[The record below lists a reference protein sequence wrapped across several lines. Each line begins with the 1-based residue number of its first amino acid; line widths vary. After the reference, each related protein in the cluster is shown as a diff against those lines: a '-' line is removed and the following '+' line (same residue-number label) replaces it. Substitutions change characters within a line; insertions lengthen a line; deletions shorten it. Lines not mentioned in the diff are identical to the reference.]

1 MTQRALPGYRLD
13 HLIHRGN
20 SFEVYAAWSLER
32 DCPVVVKRA
41 RPAAEQQAIRR
52 LLAEGRLLTRLTH
65 PHLVRAYEVHRE
77 PRPAVVL
84 ETLPGRTLGHLFDDG
99 PIPAPDV
106 VMLGRQLVSVLSYLH
121 GCGIV
126 HGDLKPGNATVHAG
140 LVRVID
146 LSLAQRPG
154 RWRRPAGTPGYL
166 APEQARRADVGPA
179 TDVWG
184 LGLLLL
190 EAASGDDPFP
200 VGCPEYDEDIGPV
213 AAPRPLRLR
222 RRAPRALSDLLAAM
236 TALDPQARP
245 ALAQVRAELH
255 RLPGRD

>member
-1 MTQRALPGYRLD
+1 MSSRVLPGYRLD
-13 HLIHRGN
+13 HLIHRGH

-41 RPAAEQQAIRR
+41 RQAADPEAVSR
-52 LLAEGRLLTRLTH
+52 LLAEGRLLTTLSH
-65 PHLVRAYEVHRE
+65 PHLVRAYEVRAD
-77 PRPAVVL
+77 PRACVVL

-106 VMLGRQLVSVLSYLH
+106 VMLGRQLLSVLSYLH
-121 GCGIV
+121 VKGIV
-126 HGDLKPGNATVHAG
+126 HADLKPGNATVHAG

-146 LSLAQRPG
+146 LSLAQPPG
-154 RWRRPAGTPGYL
+154 PWRRRAGTPGYL
-166 APEQARRADVGPA
+166 APEQASQGHVGPA

-190 EAASGDDPFP
+190 EAAAGDDPYP
-200 VGCPEYDEDIGPV
+200 VGCPEYDEDRGPLLPP
-213 AAPRPLRLR
+213 AALR
-222 RRAPRALSDLLAAM
+222 RRRRVSRALSDLLEAM
-236 TALDPQARP
+236 TAMDPAERLSMP
-245 ALAQVRAELH
+245 QVRAELH